1 MHQALTSSS
10 RHAEAARKDG
20 FLTLR
25 AAAYQVDAP
34 ARAQVAARATQQV
47 ARTMS
52 CSARHSRS
60 TYPRGRTRAGA
71 HGVCVFESSG
81 DRLGSLDAAP
91 PLMQPLALELWAPLP
106 HSLAHAGVRRQHPA
120 WQPLLAALLG
130 RDELGWDQLTQTL
143 HPRLRLPLSLSH
155 LVECLRPMRRVRPQ
169 AAARFPLHM
178 EDAVDLERV
187 LC

>member
-120 WQPLLAALLG
+120 WPTLLAALLG
-130 RDELGWDQLTQTL
+130 RDELGRDQVTQTL
-143 HPRLRLPLSLSH
+143 LPRLRLPLSLSN

-169 AAARFPLHM
+169 DAARLPLHM